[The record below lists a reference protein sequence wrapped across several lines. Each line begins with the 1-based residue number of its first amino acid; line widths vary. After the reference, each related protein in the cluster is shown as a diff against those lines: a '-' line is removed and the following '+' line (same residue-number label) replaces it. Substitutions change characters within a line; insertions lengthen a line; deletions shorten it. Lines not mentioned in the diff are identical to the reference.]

1 MNVALDR
8 FMRAL
13 GSVGVEIAGLQQVD
27 PSNNG
32 IERVAQFVRHGGQ
45 KFILDAVCRFG
56 LNQCLILD
64 LDIGS
69 RENPTR
75 HPFGIV
81 ILRDDASEMPSVEA
95 VVSANSKFKFELAMT
110 GERLVPLQRQ
120 LLAICRMYGVKE
132 RVAGGGIFRGQTR
145 IAE

>member
-45 KFILDAVCRFG
+45 KFILIRFA
-56 LNQCLILD
+56 
-64 LDIGS
+64 
-69 RENPTR
+69 
-75 HPFGIV
+75 
-81 ILRDDASEMPSVEA
+81 ASA
-95 VVSANSKFKFELAMT
+95 
-110 GERLVPLQRQ
+110 
-120 LLAICRMYGVKE
+120 
-132 RVAGGGIFRGQTR
+132 
-145 IAE
+145 